1 MASMM
6 AKVKVTMMASCKVK
20 AATLLDGILQLP
32 SWWST
37 VMAVM
42 MEHNYG
48 HHDGT
53 LLWPWPEK
61 TLLWAS
67 PRCNIKNTGGDGEN
81 PKRSIDMF
89 ETAKSGSHQS
99 IEVALDCFVVFR
111 STVDG
116 IKVLWRS
123 WNRRAFILWALE
135 KTNMLQESQN

>member
-1 MASMM
+1 MAIMM
-6 AKVKVTMMASCKVK
+6 DLC
-20 AATLLDGILQLP
+20 
-32 SWWST
+32 
-37 VMAVM
+37 
-42 MEHNYG
+42 YG
-48 HHDGT
+48 HHDEA
-53 LLWPWPEK
+53 LCWPRLEK

-116 IKVLWRS
+116 IKVL
-123 WNRRAFILWALE
+123 
-135 KTNMLQESQN
+135 